1 MGLALLQEKN
11 LVAAW
16 KQKDTRRS
24 KKRKKNIF
32 SGKKLK
38 RGISNL
44 DLSYIFL
51 TLITGLS
58 KVVLLFA
65 FSYGLFSGYRFITQ
79 SPQFD
84 VNRIILVGHKQ
95 LSKEE
100 LNLWIGSIIGENIFE
115 LENIPLNKKFNKIP
129 LILKDVARIELGQ
142 EKDLSLSRINGFNSV
157 SFWIEKQ
164 KNKDAIKSVDK
175 IKQTVG
181 VFEETLPE
189 ELEIFISNDS
199 SYWVK
204 GRFDSMIK
212 TL

>member
-1 MGLALLQEKN
+1 MELALLQEKN

-100 LNLWIGSIIGENIFE
+100 LNLWIGSIIGENIFQLE
-115 LENIPLNKKFNKIP
+115 L
-129 LILKDVARIELGQ
+129 
-142 EKDLSLSRINGFNSV
+142 
-157 SFWIEKQ
+157 
-164 KNKDAIKSVDK
+164 DK
-175 IKQTVG
+175 ITKSHSQ
-181 VFEETLPE
+181 VFDELSENGISVNLHYIPVHTQPYYKSMGFSHGDFPNAEAYYSRAISTPIFQGLSFEMQDQVVET
-189 ELEIFISNDS
+189 
-199 SYWVK
+199 
-204 GRFDSMIK
+204 IK
-212 TL
+212 KVLI